1 MPDGGLQ
8 DPSGSRAMRM
18 PEPVAPETW
27 KPARSVVKM
36 ARPTALEM
44 TLGGIV
50 TMTRL
55 LGLSRVGS
63 MTLSVDSAA
72 LGSVEV
78 GSEVAAGS
86 A

>member
-1 MPDGGLQ
+1 
-8 DPSGSRAMRM
+8 MRM

-50 TMTRL
+50 TMTRF
-55 LGLSRVGS
+55 LGFSLVGS

-78 GSEVAAGS
+78 GSEVPAGS

>member
-1 MPDGGLQ
+1 
-8 DPSGSRAMRM
+8 MRM

-50 TMTRL
+50 TMTRF
-55 LGLSRVGS
+55 LGFSLVGS
-63 MTLSVDSAA
+63 MTLSVDSVA

-78 GSEVAAGS
+78 GSDVPAGS